1 MSFPRSRA
9 PVKYAGARRTKGTTV
24 PYSSYLPQL
33 ERTGKAYNGLS
44 LAVPSVARCC
54 KSVTGVE
61 MKKSW
66 CSMFATDPKSSVL
79 PAKPHHFEEVQKL
92 GHVKFRICLA
102 FVVVAQFV

>member
-1 MSFPRSRA
+1 
-9 PVKYAGARRTKGTTV
+9 
-24 PYSSYLPQL
+24 
-33 ERTGKAYNGLS
+33 
-44 LAVPSVARCC
+44 
-54 KSVTGVE
+54 